1 MNQYPSSLVEPLSD
15 EDIARGEMLDYILVV
30 HVIDLD
36 DVMLDVGKELFLV
49 KREPQ
54 HGYYVSDIGLAEG
67 LFAP

>member
-15 EDIARGEMLDYILVV
+15 EDIAYGEMLDYVLVV

-36 DVMLDVGKELFLV
+36 DVMLDVGKELFLT

-54 HGYYVSDIGLAEG
+54 H
-67 LFAP
+67 